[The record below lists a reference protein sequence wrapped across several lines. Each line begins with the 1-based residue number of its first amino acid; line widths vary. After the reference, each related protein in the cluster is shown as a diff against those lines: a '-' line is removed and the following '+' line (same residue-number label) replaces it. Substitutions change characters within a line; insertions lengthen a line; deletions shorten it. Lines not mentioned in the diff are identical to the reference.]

1 MFQSGEFCFAVEEQG
16 QLELSERIG
25 LVQERGF
32 YLILLCDIQTQE
44 SLHHR
49 TKEQPNILW

>member
-49 TKEQPNILW
+49 TKEQPNIL

>member
-1 MFQSGEFCFAVEEQG
+1 MFQSGEFCFAVEEQR

-32 YLILLCDIQTQE
+32 YLVLLCDIQTQE

-49 TKEQPNILW
+49 TKEQPNIL